1 MSSSMNTEKAHEIA
15 KQMTY
20 RDAVYN
26 ALRGRCV
33 PYKKATRI
41 KLNELLEFI
50 ENCNFIKIT
59 ENGRIDIDIEMM
71 QAISQY
77 GEHIK
82 CENGKRTNG

>member
-1 MSSSMNTEKAHEIA
+1 MSSGMNTEQAKEIA

-59 ENGRIDIDIEMM
+59 ENGIDIDTEMM
-71 QAISQY
+71 NAISQY
-77 GEHIK
+77 GEYVK
-82 CENGKRTNG
+82 CENMKRTNG